1 MCNDEALN
9 VVICSMNANI
19 HVVVHKDLHEIN
31 LLNVK
36 SFTSHVHRPLSRHPQ
51 PFYSSVLP
59 CLIRILVFTKVRA
72 RTELDDDILK
82 HH

>member
-36 SFTSHVHRPLSRHPQ
+36 TKNFEDYYHP
-51 PFYSSVLP
+51 
-59 CLIRILVFTKVRA
+59 KVNY
-72 RTELDDDILK
+72 T
-82 HH
+82 

>member
-19 HVVVHKDLHEIN
+19 DVVVHKDLHEIN

-36 SFTSHVHRPLSRHPQ
+36 KMSVSTMPAGYQALCRSGLLFRWPPSVAPVRSVIQLTTSQ
-51 PFYSSVLP
+51 
-59 CLIRILVFTKVRA
+59 
-72 RTELDDDILK
+72 
-82 HH
+82 

>member
-31 LLNVK
+31 LLNVNSLLNNMNLLCK
-36 SFTSHVHRPLSRHPQ
+36 ERVN
-51 PFYSSVLP
+51 SS
-59 CLIRILVFTKVRA
+59 
-72 RTELDDDILK
+72 TE
-82 HH
+82 

>member
-1 MCNDEALN
+1 MCNDEAWN

-36 SFTSHVHRPLSRHPQ
+36 KGITFSTPYYSVSYPTL
-51 PFYSSVLP
+51 PFL
-59 CLIRILVFTKVRA
+59 A
-72 RTELDDDILK
+72 ELKQVWQSL
-82 HH
+82 

>member
-31 LLNVK
+31 LLNVNRPGPL
-36 SFTSHVHRPLSRHPQ
+36 STVHR
-51 PFYSSVLP
+51 V
-59 CLIRILVFTKVRA
+59 TKVLA
-72 RTELDDDILK
+72 PCPLFDILLNK
-82 HH
+82 YFPAG

>member
-36 SFTSHVHRPLSRHPQ
+36 NRNALCCF
-51 PFYSSVLP
+51 
-59 CLIRILVFTKVRA
+59 IRTGMLCADLTNCNA
-72 RTELDDDILK
+72 L
-82 HH
+82 

>member
-9 VVICSMNANI
+9 DVICSMNANI

-36 SFTSHVHRPLSRHPQ
+36 S
-51 PFYSSVLP
+51 
-59 CLIRILVFTKVRA
+59 
-72 RTELDDDILK
+72 E
-82 HH
+82 

>member
-31 LLNVK
+31 LLNVNPF
-36 SFTSHVHRPLSRHPQ
+36 SFIPPLL
-51 PFYSSVLP
+51 SSLS
-59 CLIRILVFTKVRA
+59 
-72 RTELDDDILK
+72 
-82 HH
+82 